1 MQNDVRVTR
10 ALNFRTYYSV
20 LGVKLA
26 QLYKVYTEPGTRQAS
41 ASEMTHIVSSGA
53 LNSTHS
59 PNTASVVM

>member
-26 QLYKVYTEPGTRQAS
+26 KLYNVYTEPGTRQAS
-41 ASEMTHIVSSGA
+41 
-53 LNSTHS
+53 
-59 PNTASVVM
+59 